1 MTAVLTLVLIAA
13 VAGCALWLVVDE
25 ARQARAARAE
35 RVLRAARF
43 RPDDGFA
50 DALSAF
56 TRAAVLDEEW
66 ETAGVDPVVRARM
79 RRSLGAHPSVSRE
92 VP

>member
-1 MTAVLTLVLIAA
+1 MTTVLTLALIAA

-25 ARQARAARAE
+25 ARQARDARTE

-50 DALSAF
+50 DALASF
-56 TRAAVLDEEW
+56 TQAARLDEEW
-66 ETAGVDPVVRARM
+66 ERAGVDPVVRARM
-79 RRSLGAHPSVSRE
+79 RRSLAQHPSVRSD
-92 VP
+92 P